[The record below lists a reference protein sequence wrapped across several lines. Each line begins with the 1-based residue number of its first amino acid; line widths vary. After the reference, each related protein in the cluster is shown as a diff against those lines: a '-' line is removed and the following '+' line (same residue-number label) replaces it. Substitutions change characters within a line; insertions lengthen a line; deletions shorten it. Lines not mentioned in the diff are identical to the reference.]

1 MTDISEF
8 INKSKLK
15 KGTLE
20 KLANILESN
29 DIDIEEIG
37 RIDRINVT
45 ERSVSDEEGNQ
56 QTSNTVSISI
66 NPRWNAGPEWP
77 VVQQAKPVV
86 VKYPASRP
94 LSKEDVS
101 NSGWK
106 KCVVLPDMQIGFY
119 LDAENNLHATH
130 DDRAIDVA
138 LQIVRYLKPDLVIFN
153 GDNLDFPEMS
163 KYRLSPAFVRTTQA
177 SIDRAG
183 LLSAQIRAA
192 VGPDCEIRWL
202 EGNHEMRISNYIID
216 NAVAAFGLKKA
227 NAPKDWPVLSI
238 PFLCRFDEYD
248 IQYFPGY
255 PANETWINDRIR
267 VIHGTHVVSNGST
280 AHRYLSND
288 RVSTIYGHI
297 HRREWAERTRAG
309 HNGPQTI
316 MAMSPGCLARVD
328 GKVPSTKGG
337 IDLNG
342 VPIPVVEDWQQG
354 LAVVTYKK
362 GNGDFV
368 VEQVPIWDGWT
379 IYHGKSFSSII
390 SENE

>member
-1 MTDISEF
+1 MTDVTEF

-20 KLANILESN
+20 KLASILESN
-29 DIDIEEIG
+29 EIDIEEIG
-37 RIDRINVT
+37 SIDRINVT
-45 ERSVSDEEGNQ
+45 KRSVSDDEGNYS
-56 QTSNTVSISI
+56 TSNTVSLSI
-66 NPRWNAGPEWP
+66 NPKWNSGPSWP
-77 VVQQAKPVV
+77 VVQQAKPVFI
-86 VKYPASRP
+86 KGSTAKPG
-94 LSKEDVS
+94 SKDAVREA
-101 NSGWK
+101 GFK
-106 KCVVLPDMQIGFY
+106 KCVVLPDMQMGFY
-119 LDAENNLHATH
+119 SDADGVVHATH
-130 DDRAIDVA
+130 DDAAIDVA
-138 LQIVRYLKPDLVIFN
+138 LQIVKYLKPDLVIFN
-153 GDNLDFPEMS
+153 GDNLDFPELS

-183 LLSAQIRAA
+183 LLAAQVRAA
-192 VGPDCEIRWL
+192 AGPDCEIRWL

-238 PFLCRFDEYD
+238 PFLCRFDEYGID
-248 IQYFPGY
+248 YLPGY
-255 PANETWINDRIR
+255 PANETWINERLR
-267 VIHGTHVVSNGST
+267 VIHGTHVVSGGST
-280 AHRYLSND
+280 AHKYLSND

-309 HNGPQTI
+309 HGGPQTI

-354 LAVVTYKK
+354 LAVITYKE
-362 GNGDFV
+362 GNGEFL
-368 VEQVPIWDGWT
+368 VEQVPIWDAWT
-379 IYHGKSFSSII
+379 IYHGKEFRATV
-390 SENE
+390 EA